1 MDTYSLLTQ
10 ALGEG
15 RVKKQEALARYTTF
29 KIGGPAEFF
38 FVAQSV
44 AELTKAFLAAKEAKI
59 KFWLLGGGTNTLISD
74 AGLPGLVVKN
84 ETREIKIIRQLGQ
97 VKNGK
102 SVVNQALVEVETGA
116 LINQVVRFTCDEG
129 LGGLEMHLGL
139 PGTVGGALFMNSKW
153 THPAAYV
160 GDVLYQAKI
169 LTPDGT
175 IKLVNRDY
183 FNFGYD
189 QSILQKTREA
199 VVAAIFLLNKE
210 DPGRLWARA
219 HESMAY
225 RKQTQPMGIQTAGC
239 TFRNIAP
246 AQALR
251 IGTPNH
257 ITSAGYLIDT
267 TGLKGASHGNARFSE
282 RHANF
287 IINQGGARASDVKW
301 LIDEAKAR
309 VQEKFGVAIEPEIVL
324 LGEFNKS

>member
-10 ALGEG
+10 DLGEG
-15 RVKKQEALARYTTF
+15 RVKRQEGLARYTTF

-38 FVAQSV
+38 YVAQSV
-44 AELTKAFLAAKEAKI
+44 EELTKAFLAAKKAGI

-74 AGLPGLVVKN
+74 SGLPGLVVKN
-84 ETREIKIIRQLGQ
+84 ETRGIKIVRQLGH

-102 SVVNQALVEVETGA
+102 SAVRQALVEADTGA
-116 LINQVVRFTCDEG
+116 LINQLVRFTCDQG
-129 LGGLEMHLGL
+129 FSGLEMHLGL

-153 THPAAYV
+153 THPTAYV

-169 LTPDGT
+169 LTPEGT
-175 IKLVNRDY
+175 IKLVNKDY

-189 QSILQKTREA
+189 QSILQKTRET
-199 VVAAIFLLNKE
+199 VVAAIFLLNKA
-210 DPGRLWARA
+210 DPEKLWVRA
-219 HESMAY
+219 HESMEY

-251 IGTPNH
+251 IGTPNQT
-257 ITSAGYLIDT
+257 TSAGYLIDA
-267 TGLKGASHGNARFSE
+267 TGLKGAIHGKAHFSDQ
-282 RHANF
+282 HANF
-287 IINQGGARASDVKW
+287 IINQGGATARDVKW

-309 VQEKFGVAIEPEIVL
+309 VQEKFKVTIEPEIVL
-324 LGEFNKS
+324 LGKFN